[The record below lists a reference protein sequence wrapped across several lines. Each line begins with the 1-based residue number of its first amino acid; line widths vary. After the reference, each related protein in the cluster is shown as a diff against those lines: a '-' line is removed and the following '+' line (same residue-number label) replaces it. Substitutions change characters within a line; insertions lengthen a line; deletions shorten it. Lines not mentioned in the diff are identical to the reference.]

1 MGLISRVS
9 SRTYRPNLRSRAR
22 PIKKRP
28 KMPVDQEK
36 LKKMQAKAAANRVG
50 GKGTARRKF
59 KATPK
64 SSGMNSDSQKLQ
76 MNLKKIAN
84 TPIDGIDEVNMFKD
98 DGSVIHF
105 KNPSVLC
112 LPSGNTFTVAGAN
125 ETKKISEMP
134 QILNQLGLEGLQAWA
149 KSAETSKMLNEMSGG
164 MRNNAAAAKKLGLDS
179 YNIASFDQQ
188 EEEDVE

>member
-1 MGLISRVS
+1 
-9 SRTYRPNLRSRAR
+9 
-22 PIKKRP
+22 
-28 KMPVDQEK
+28 MPVDQAKLEK
-36 LKKMQAKAAANRVG
+36 MKAKAAANRMG

-64 SSGMNSDSQKLQ
+64 SSGLNSDSQKLQ

-105 KNPSVLC
+105 KNPSVYC

-125 ETKKISEMP
+125 EQKKISEMP

-149 KSAETSKMLNEMSGG
+149 KSAETSKLLNEMSGG
-164 MRNNAAAAKKLGLDS
+164 MRSNAAAAKKLGLDS
-179 YNIASFDQQ
+179 ENIASFDQP